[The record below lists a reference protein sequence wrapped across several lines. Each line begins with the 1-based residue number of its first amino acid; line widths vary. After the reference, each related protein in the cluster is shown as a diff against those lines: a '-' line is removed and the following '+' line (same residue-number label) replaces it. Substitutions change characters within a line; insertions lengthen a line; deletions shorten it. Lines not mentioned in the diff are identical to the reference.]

1 MDIPEIL
8 TWSETLSC
16 YGMSQ
21 TGMHLMPF
29 QKNPG
34 SGYKVL
40 CGSVHPE
47 KRHLSKLSPPLV
59 ENLFVISLKGQIID
73 DDVDNYYYYVNF
85 EGFNW
90 IDV

>member
-1 MDIPEIL
+1 MTMDIPEIL

-47 KRHLSKLSPPLV
+47 KSHLSKLAPSPSGKS
-59 ENLFVISLKGQIID
+59 FRDVIKRM
-73 DDVDNYYYYVNF
+73 NY
-85 EGFNW
+85 
-90 IDV
+90 